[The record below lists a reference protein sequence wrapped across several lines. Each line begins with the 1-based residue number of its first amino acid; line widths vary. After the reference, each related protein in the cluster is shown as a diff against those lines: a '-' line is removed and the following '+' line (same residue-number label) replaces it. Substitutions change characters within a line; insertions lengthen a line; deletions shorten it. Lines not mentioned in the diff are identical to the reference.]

1 MPTAHTTSTKRWTH
15 AEVAELLVSNNA
27 LTAVT
32 PEHALEFATHMRPA
46 RVKAGTTIFREG
58 AKDQTFLVFILSGE
72 AVVEH
77 SASGHANSTVLR
89 VVGQGNV
96 IGEMGLMDNKARSAT
111 VTATSDMDL
120 AIMDQKTF
128 AELIARSPALGC
140 SFLGA
145 MLHSVT
151 VRLRDANRR
160 IVVLDQINRSL
171 QADAEAD
178 AKAERAVP
186 ETRFRESTPPPT
198 RPMEHPSRVFPIS
211 RVDVPIVLAGE
222 SVQPDVVLEE
232 HPPTDIGASV
242 FNSRHHAGDFRHTF
256 PLN

>member
-1 MPTAHTTSTKRWTH
+1 MPSTDRYAKRWTH

-27 LTAVT
+27 LTSIT
-32 PEHALEFATHMRPA
+32 PEHALAFAEHMRPA
-46 RVKAGTTIFREG
+46 RVKAGSVIFKEG
-58 AKDQTFLVFILSGE
+58 VKDQTFMVFILSGE

-89 VVGQGNV
+89 VVGEGNI

-120 AIMDQKTF
+120 AVMDQKTF
-128 AELIARSPALGC
+128 ADLIAKSPALGC

-145 MLHSVT
+145 MLQSVS

-171 QADAEAD
+171 QAEAD
-178 AKAERAVP
+178 TAKATP
-186 ETRFRESTPPPT
+186 ETTFRESAPAPT
-198 RPMEHPSRVFPIS
+198 RPLENPSRVFAIS
-211 RVDVPIVLAGE
+211 RVDVPIELPQP
-222 SVQPDVVLEE
+222 SVQPDVVL
-232 HPPTDIGASV
+232 DDAARVDVGASV
-242 FNSRHHAGDFRHTF
+242 FNSKLPIADYQHTF
-256 PLN
+256 RLN